1 MLSNTLLRTL
11 VPVCAMLLLLPVS
24 VSAAAAGEVNQ
35 QLRIVEP
42 EAGSAFWSGAGE
54 VTIRT
59 VAQPPLQP
67 DSGQTLHVYLDRE
80 RVGDKPVV
88 TLQNVDRGTHEV
100 YAEIVGTDGEILVE
114 SPHVRFTLHRPSKL
128 LP

>member
-1 MLSNTLLRTL
+1 MPSSTRSKTLAAVL
-11 VPVCAMLLLLPVS
+11 ALLLLPAS
-24 VSAAAAGEVNQ
+24 MSAAAAGGVSQ

-54 VTIRT
+54 VTIRA
-59 VAQPPLQP
+59 VAQPPLQA
-67 DSGQTLHVYLDRE
+67 DSGQALHVYLDRE
-80 RVGDKPVV
+80 RVGDELLV
-88 TLQNVDRGTHEV
+88 TLRNVDRGTHEV
-100 YAEIVGTDGEILVE
+100 YAQIVGADGEVLVE